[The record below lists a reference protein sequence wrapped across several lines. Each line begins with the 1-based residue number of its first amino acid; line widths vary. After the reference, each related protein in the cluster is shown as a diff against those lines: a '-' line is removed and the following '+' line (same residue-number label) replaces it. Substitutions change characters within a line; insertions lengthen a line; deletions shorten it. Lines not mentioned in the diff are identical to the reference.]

1 MRTSLI
7 IYVTFVSHVTFCF
20 ALIANRIVAFSPR
33 STQSWTHPPANNI
46 ISSPGCRSNN
56 IKLHGFFDDLMKVN
70 FGNEDEKQ
78 PEKNDEVEENT
89 MWREA
94 DFRSEVQKRNNEVD
108 TTQNA
113 QTERSIVITADGEDE
128 EEVDFDGYMVR
139 KMFFLIEPQKLPILV
154 LTKNIYLW
162 VVMVNSYEM
171 QFSINGDNAST
182 WNFNR

>member
-1 MRTSLI
+1 
-7 IYVTFVSHVTFCF
+7 
-20 ALIANRIVAFSPR
+20 
-33 STQSWTHPPANNI
+33 
-46 ISSPGCRSNN
+46 
-56 IKLHGFFDDLMKVN
+56 MKVN

-139 KMFFLIEPQKLPILV
+139 KMFFFIEPQKLPILV

>member
-1 MRTSLI
+1 
-7 IYVTFVSHVTFCF
+7 
-20 ALIANRIVAFSPR
+20 
-33 STQSWTHPPANNI
+33 
-46 ISSPGCRSNN
+46 
-56 IKLHGFFDDLMKVN
+56 MKVN

-139 KMFFLIEPQKLPILV
+139 KMFFLLNHK
-154 LTKNIYLW
+154 
-162 VVMVNSYEM
+162 SYP
-171 QFSINGDNAST
+171 FL
-182 WNFNR
+182 F